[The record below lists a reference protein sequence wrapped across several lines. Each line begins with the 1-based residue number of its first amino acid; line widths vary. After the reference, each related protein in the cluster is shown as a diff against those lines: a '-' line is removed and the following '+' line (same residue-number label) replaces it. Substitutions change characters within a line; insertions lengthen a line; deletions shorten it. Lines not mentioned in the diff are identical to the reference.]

1 MDIKIVKLVKQYG
14 ERTVVDIEKFNFKEP
29 GLYVILGLNGS
40 GKSSIEKSEAFAK
53 CLRSRDTI

>member
-1 MDIKIVKLVKQYG
+1 MLKV
-14 ERTVVDIEKFNFKEP
+14 
-29 GLYVILGLNGS
+29 LNGS